1 MAANLV
7 SFLLAA
13 LIELR
18 AFACGPFPAISEA
31 TWSGLGLGSESGLE
45 LGLGV
50 GLGSVL
56 GLDSRG
62 DLAYQDGLCL
72 LVRSPLGKP
81 RAPDE
86 RTVRDLPV
94 RVSLVEPDGGHGT
107 YLLRRDGIEPG

>member
-13 LIELR
+13 FIELR

-31 TWSGLGLGSESGLE
+31 TWLGLGLGSGLG

-94 RVSLVEPDGGHGT
+94 RVSLVEPDGSDGT
-107 YLLRRDGIEPG
+107 DLLRRDGIEPG